1 MGLHEILRENRD
13 EIVARWFERTI
24 DTYPSDARRFFR
36 NLDDPISNPVGST
49 IFRGMSE
56 AFDRVLEGGDLDT
69 EGVRAALDD
78 IMRVRAVQEFTA
90 AMAVSFVFDLKVIV
104 RHALGTQIG
113 EKRIVEDFLTF
124 EGRIDKLALLAFNIF
139 MQCREKIYEL
149 RAWEFKNRTARI
161 LQRACQV
168 WEARGEPLPEEL
180 KEL

>member
-1 MGLHEILRENRD
+1 MGLNEILREKRD
-13 EIVARWFERTI
+13 DIVARWFDRTI

-36 NLDDPISNPVGST
+36 KLEDPISNPVGST

-56 AFDRVLEGGDLDT
+56 AFDRLIEGGDLET
-69 EGVRAALDD
+69 EAVNAALDD
-78 IMRVRAVQEFTA
+78 IMRIRAVQEFTA
-90 AMAVSFVFDLKVIV
+90 AMAVNFVFDLKEIL
-104 RHALGTQIG
+104 RNTLGK
-113 EKRIVEDFLTF
+113 EMRDRRILEDFLTF
-124 EGRIDKLALLAFNIF
+124 ESRIDTLALLAFNIF